1 MSGLIFD
8 SQEKAAAYG
17 VAVDKHAGY
26 TKTGGRLLFECRE
39 GIPVGAGCL
48 WESLGEEGQS
58 KWEFLASELDRL
70 YGEGAA
76 KRLHE
81 FMFAEDVASMQA
93 TAEAR
98 RNP

>member
-1 MSGLIFD
+1 MSCLLFT
-8 SQEKAAAYG
+8 SQEEAAACAT
-17 VAVDKHAGY
+17 AVDKHAGY

-48 WESLGEEGQS
+48 WHSLDEEGQA

-70 YGEGAA
+70 YGNGAA
-76 KRLHE
+76 ERLHE
-81 FMFAEDVASMQA
+81 FMFAEDIAAMRA
-93 TAEAR
+93 AAEAR